1 MLMPHPFAL
10 LGPITRRGVRAL
22 VGAALV
28 TGALAACSTD
38 EIISTTEPTTGP
50 GTVYALASA
59 NDLNLP
65 ATFVAEGT
73 STEIRKGALTLG
85 PDSTFIFSLA
95 LRTSQNGATPTN
107 GTTTMRGTL
116 QRSGDALALV
126 SQGDTLFAGT
136 YSPNTVHLLRA
147 KAQVVA
153 DRFVFAR

>member
-1 MLMPHPFAL
+1 MSHPFDF
-10 LGPITRRGVRAL
+10 LGPIARRGARA
-22 VGAALV
+22 VAGAALAA
-28 TGALAACSTD
+28 GALAACSTD
-38 EIISTTEPTTGP
+38 EIISTTEPITGP
-50 GTVYALASA
+50 GTVYVLASA
-59 NDLNLP
+59 NELNLP

-95 LRTSQNGATPTN
+95 LRTSQNGSTPSS
-107 GTTTMRGTL
+107 GTTTMRGIL

-126 SQGDTLFAGT
+126 AQGDTLFAGT
-136 YSPNTVHLLRA
+136 YAPNTVHLLRG